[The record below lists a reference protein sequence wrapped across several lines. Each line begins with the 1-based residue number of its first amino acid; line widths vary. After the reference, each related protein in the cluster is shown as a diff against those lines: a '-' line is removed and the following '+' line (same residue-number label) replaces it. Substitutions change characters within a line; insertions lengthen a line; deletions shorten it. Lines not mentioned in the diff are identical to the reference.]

1 MLLFPQAPLLIGCDV
16 PSMSNDALS
25 ILSNEDV
32 IAINQDSLGK
42 QGHKMKTMDTN
53 EIWAGPLANGDIA
66 AILLNR
72 GDNKSTIT
80 AKWSD
85 IGGDDSKVA
94 AGTLHMCTCTY
105 CVYRQAL

>member
-1 MLLFPQAPLLIGCDV
+1 MLQYPQAPLLIGCDIQ
-16 PSMSNDALS
+16 SMSNDTLS

-32 IAINQDSLGK
+32 IAISQDPLGK

-72 GDNKSTIT
+72 GDNKWTIT

-85 IGGDDSKVA
+85 IGGDDSQVA
-94 AGTLHMCTCTY
+94 ADTLCTCIY